1 MGCLAHSYTSN
12 TMTTPIDYAAIRA
25 MVGAAKR
32 SGIATTDG
40 SKPKP
45 AEKESLPP
53 PINPDLPDWLL
64 KSMHA
69 TREASHELRPRRE
82 R

>member
-1 MGCLAHSYTSN
+1 
-12 TMTTPIDYAAIRA
+12 MTTPIDYAAMRA
-25 MVGAAKR
+25 LVDAAKR
-32 SGIATTDG
+32 SGLATTDG

-45 AEKESLPP
+45 VEKESLPE

-69 TREASHELRPRRE
+69 TREGSHEWRDRQIPRDSLG
-82 R
+82 